1 MTDQSRCISTR
12 ERLIAAAT
20 TLFHRAGVHA
30 TSVDEIAAAAG
41 VTKPTLYR
49 HFPGKEDVVVA
60 CLEAEGLAR
69 RQALALAVEA
79 GDKPAARIRAIGR
92 HFARDLGDAPD
103 RGLLSLS
110 VSVEFPQAD
119 GRVRTAIRAQ
129 AQALQDQLE
138 ALIAPGQ
145 PQAAGP
151 VAQQLILAICGAS
164 AGVRALGP
172 MAADSLIGCVEA
184 IIASADLSA

>member
-1 MTDQSRCISTR
+1 MTDQSRCLSTR
-12 ERLIAAAT
+12 ERLISAAT

-30 TSVDEIAAAAG
+30 TSVDEIAATAG

-60 CLEAEGLAR
+60 CLEGLAR
-69 RQALALAVEA
+69 RQALASAVETNNE
-79 GDKPAARIRAIGR
+79 PAARIRAIGR

-110 VSVEFPQAD
+110 VSVEFPEAD
-119 GRVRTAIRAQ
+119 SRVRTAIRAQ
-129 AQALQDQLE
+129 AQALQDQLV
-138 ALIAPGQ
+138 ALIAPDQ

-172 MAADSLIGCVEA
+172 TAAASLVGCVEA
-184 IIASADLSA
+184 IIASADL